1 MDVRIWIIILVFA
14 IIFELITYGLITI
27 WFIPSIILTI
37 ILKSFGLNNFYI
49 ELLIVLITSS
59 ILLIFTR
66 PIVVKLLKPKNIK
79 TNFDRILDMEGK
91 IIKEVKLNDFGI
103 VKVDGKEWRCYS
115 KKEIDKGKIVKIK
128 KIDSNKLEVEEV

>member
-1 MDVRIWIIILVFA
+1 MDVRIWIIILVLA

-37 ILKSFGLNNFYI
+37 ILKSFGLNNLYI

-103 VKVDGKEWRCYS
+103 VKVDGKEWRCFS
-115 KKEIDKGKIVKIK
+115 KKEIEKGKIVKIK